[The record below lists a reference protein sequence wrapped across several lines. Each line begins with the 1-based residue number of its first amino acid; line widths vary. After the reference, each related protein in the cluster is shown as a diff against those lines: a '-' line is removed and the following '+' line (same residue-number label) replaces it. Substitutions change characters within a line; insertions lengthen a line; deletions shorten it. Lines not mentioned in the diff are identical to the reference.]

1 MLNTLKT
8 RLESSRK
15 AGGALLILLL
25 GIVSYWPSLRGGFV
39 WDDLILVEKNPLVT
53 GATDLK
59 SVWFSADFCLTTVT
73 TWIEWL
79 VFGKNPLGYRI
90 VNLVLHIT
98 SALLLWRVLT
108 HLKISGAWLAA
119 LLFTVHPICVTSVA
133 WISELKN
140 TLSLPLFLSSI
151 WAFLE
156 FAAAA
161 QRGDQRM
168 KRLMY
173 GLSILAF
180 VLGLM
185 AKTSIVMLP
194 VVLLLIA
201 WWQRGAITK
210 VDCYRVIPHFAFAL
224 IFGLMSVW
232 FQTHQAIRTVTV
244 QHEDFLGRSFGA
256 AGAIWFYLG
265 KTLLPLDLCMIYPR
279 WETSTVTWKTTLP
292 LMLLGLSATLLWCF
306 RKRGTRPLLF
316 ATAVFAV
323 TLFPALGFFDMYFLV
338 FSRVSDH
345 FAYLPIIAILALV
358 AAGISSIKI
367 PMLKQILAG
376 SVAITLTFLA
386 WQRAGVFVSDA
397 ALWQDTV
404 TKNPNAWNAHNN
416 LACNL
421 AERGDLDGAM
431 KHFARSLELNPRN
444 VSARRN
450 FGRGLA
456 MQGQF
461 TEAES
466 HFRMALAEKPDDWDT
481 LTTYADVLASQNRLD
496 DAVTQ
501 LRAAIQIKPDTATR
515 LRLAAFLSALGQ
527 FREAINELQLAVQA
541 RPDAIE
547 ALNNLAWLLATSA
560 DASLRNGPEAVRLAE
575 KAVALSP
582 KKSARCFGTLGA
594 AYAEAGQFPD
604 AIKAAQQAIELARA
618 AGDYRFAQANDQL
631 QQLYRQQRAYH
642 EPVRAR

>member
-1 MLNTLKT
+1 MFDTIKTLP
-8 RLESSRK
+8 ESSRK

-39 WDDLILVEKNPLVT
+39 WDDLVLVEKNPLVT

-59 SVWFSADFCLTTVT
+59 SVWFGADFCLTTVT

-79 VFGKNPLGYRI
+79 AFGKNPMGYRL
-90 VNLVLHIT
+90 VNLALHVT
-98 SALLLWRVLT
+98 SALLLWQVLK
-108 HLKISGAWLAA
+108 HLKIPGAWLAA

-140 TLSLPLFLSSI
+140 TLSLPLFLSSV
-151 WAFLE
+151 WTFLE
-156 FAAAA
+156 FEAAT
-161 QRGDQRM
+161 QRGDSRM

-180 VLGLM
+180 TLGLM

-194 VVLLLIA
+194 VLLLLLA

-210 VDCYRVIPHFAFAL
+210 VDCRRAIPHFALAL

-244 QHEDFLGRSFGA
+244 QQEDFMGRSFGA

-279 WETSTVTWKTTLP
+279 WEISAVTLKTVLP
-292 LMLLGLSATLLWCF
+292 LILLVMTAILLWGF

-358 AAGISSIKI
+358 AAGICSIKI
-367 PMLKQILAG
+367 TVIKQLLAC
-376 SVAITLTFLA
+376 SVTIALSFLA
-386 WQRAGVFVSDA
+386 WQRAGVFASDT

-404 TKNPNAWNAHNN
+404 AKNPNAWNAHNN

-421 AERGDLDGAM
+421 AERGNLEGAM

-450 FGRGLA
+450 YGRGLA
-456 MQGQF
+456 LKGQLA
-461 TEAES
+461 EAEK
-466 HFRMALAEKPDDWDT
+466 HFQLALAEKPDDWDT
-481 LTTYADVLASQNRLD
+481 LTTYADVLASQNRLEE
-496 DAVTQ
+496 AVTQ

-515 LRLAAFLSALGQ
+515 LRLASFLSAQGQ
-527 FREAINELQLAVQA
+527 FREAISELQLAVQA
-541 RPDAIE
+541 KPDSIE
-547 ALNNLAWLLATSA
+547 ALNNLAWMLATSA
-560 DASLRNGPEAVRLAE
+560 DASLRNGPGAVRLAE

-582 KKSARCFGTLGA
+582 KKSAMYFGTLGV
-594 AYAEAGQFPD
+594 AYAEAGQFSD
-604 AIKAAQQAIELARA
+604 ASKAAQQAIELARA
-618 AGDYRFAQANDQL
+618 AGDYQFAQANYQL
-631 QQLYRQQRAYH
+631 QQLYQQNRAYH
-642 EPVRAR
+642 EPARK